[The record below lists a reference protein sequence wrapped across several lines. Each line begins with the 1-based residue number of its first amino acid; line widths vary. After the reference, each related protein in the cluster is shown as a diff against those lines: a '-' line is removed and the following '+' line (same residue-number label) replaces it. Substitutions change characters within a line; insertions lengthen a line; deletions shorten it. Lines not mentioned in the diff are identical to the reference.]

1 MPAPSDRRR
10 GPASGPGLDPRLVSP
25 PARRAHRPSWRDPR
39 LAIGL
44 ALVCL
49 SVLVGVRVLQ
59 HADDT
64 VPVLAART
72 PLAAGMPVTADD
84 LVVVRVRFGSAAD
97 ADRYLPGAADLP
109 DGAVLLRPVGPG
121 ELLPRAALG
130 PVDGQLAVEL
140 PLAVDPGRVPA
151 GVHVGSLVDVWVTAS
166 GEDTR
171 AGGAAVRTEKLLTGV
186 SVLSTT
192 SASAV
197 GPSGV
202 RQVVVA
208 VPAAEQHRLT
218 RIVSRVGAGG
228 LFLVGRPG

>member
-1 MPAPSDRRR
+1 MSVPFRAPPSRSTPEAR
-10 GPASGPGLDPRLVSP
+10 PASPA
-25 PARRAHRPSWRDPR
+25 ARRARRPSWRDPR
-39 LAIGL
+39 LAIGI

-49 SVLVGVRVLQ
+49 SVLVGAQVLQ

-64 VPVLAART
+64 VPVLAARDA
-72 PLAAGMPVTADD
+72 LAAGMPVSADD
-84 LVVVRVRFGSAAD
+84 LMTVRVRFASAAD
-97 ADRYLPGAADLP
+97 ADLYLSGPAQLT

-130 PVDGQLAVEL
+130 PAGGPQAVEL
-140 PLAVDPGRVPA
+140 PLAVDPARVPSST
-151 GVHVGSLVDVWVTAS
+151 HVGSLVDVWVTAS
-166 GEDTR
+166 ED
-171 AGGAAVRTEKLLTGV
+171 AARSSSAPVGTEKLLTGV

-192 SASAV
+192 SSSAV

-208 VPAAEQHRLT
+208 VPAADQHRLS
-218 RIVSRVGAGG
+218 RIVARVGAGG

>member
-1 MPAPSDRRR
+1 MSPA
-10 GPASGPGLDPRLVSP
+10 
-25 PARRAHRPSWRDPR
+25 ARRARRPSWRDPR
-39 LAIGL
+39 LAVGL

-49 SVLVGVRVLQ
+49 SVLVGARVLQ

-72 PLAAGMPVTADD
+72 ALAAGMPVTADD
-84 LVVVRVRFGSAAD
+84 VVVVRVRFGSAAD
-97 ADRYLPGAADLP
+97 ADRYLSGAGGVS

-130 PVDGQLAVEL
+130 PAGGSLVAEL

-151 GVHVGSLVDVWVTAS
+151 GLHAGSSVDVWVTAS
-166 GEDTR
+166 GDDAR
-171 AGGAAVRTEKLLTGV
+171 PGNIPVRTEELLTGV

-192 SASAV
+192 SESAV

-208 VPAAEQHRLT
+208 VPARDQRRLS
-218 RIVSRVGAGG
+218 RIISRVGAGG
-228 LFLVGRPG
+228 VFLVGRPG

>member
-1 MPAPSDRRR
+1 M
-10 GPASGPGLDPRLVSP
+10 
-25 PARRAHRPSWRDPR
+25 
-39 LAIGL
+39 
-44 ALVCL
+44 CL
-49 SVLVGVRVLQ
+49 SVLVGARVLQ

-72 PLAAGMPVTADD
+72 ALAAGMPVTADD

-97 ADRYLPGAADLP
+97 ADRYLSGSSELG

-130 PVDGQLAVEL
+130 PAGGQLAVEL

-166 GEDTR
+166 GDSGEP
-171 AGGAAVRTEKLLTGV
+171 GGAPVRTEKLLTGV

-192 SASAV
+192 SESAV

-208 VPAAEQHRLT
+208 VPAPEQRRLS
-218 RIVSRVGAGG
+218 RIVARVGAGG

>member
-1 MPAPSDRRR
+1 MSPA
-10 GPASGPGLDPRLVSP
+10 
-25 PARRAHRPSWRDPR
+25 ARQARRPSWRDPR

-44 ALVCL
+44 ALVCV
-49 SVLVGVRVLQ
+49 SVLVGARVLQ

-64 VPVLAART
+64 VPVLAARG

-97 ADRYLPGAADLP
+97 ADRYLAASTELS

-130 PVDGQLAVEL
+130 PADGQAAMEL

-151 GVHVGSLVDVWVTAS
+151 GVHVGSRVDVWVTAS
-166 GEDTR
+166 GDDSR
-171 AGGAAVRTEKLLTGV
+171 PAGAPVRTERLLTGV

-192 SASAV
+192 SQSAV

-208 VPAAEQHRLT
+208 VPASEQRRLS

>member
-1 MPAPSDRRR
+1 M
-10 GPASGPGLDPRLVSP
+10 V
-25 PARRAHRPSWRDPR
+25 
-39 LAIGL
+39 
-44 ALVCL
+44 LVCL
-49 SVLVGVRVLQ
+49 SVLVGARVLQ

-64 VPVLAART
+64 VPVLAAREA
-72 PLAAGMPVTADD
+72 LAAGIPVSPDD
-84 LVVVRVRFGSAAD
+84 LVTVRVRFGSAAD
-97 ADRYLPGAADLP
+97 ADRYLSGSARLTE
-109 DGAVLLRPVGPG
+109 GSVLLRPVGPG

-130 PVDGQLAVEL
+130 PPGGAEAVEL

-151 GVHVGSLVDVWVTAS
+151 GVHVGSLVDVWVTATA
-166 GEDTR
+166 DD
-171 AGGAAVRTEKLLTGV
+171 GGAGSAPSRTEELLTGV

-197 GPSGV
+197 GPTGV

-208 VPAAEQHRLT
+208 VPPAEQHRMS

>member
-1 MPAPSDRRR
+1 M
-10 GPASGPGLDPRLVSP
+10 
-25 PARRAHRPSWRDPR
+25 
-39 LAIGL
+39 GL

-49 SVLVGVRVLQ
+49 SVLVGARVLQ

-64 VPVLAART
+64 VPVLAARDA
-72 PLAAGMPVTADD
+72 LAAGMPVRADD
-84 LVVVRVRFGSAAD
+84 LMTVRVRFGSAAD
-97 ADRYLPGAADLP
+97 ADRYLSGAADLT

-121 ELLPRAALG
+121 ELVPRAALG
-130 PVDGQLAVEL
+130 PAGGQLAVEL
-140 PLAVDPGRVPA
+140 PLAVDPGRVPS

-166 GEDTR
+166 GDDGR
-171 AGGAAVRTEKLLTGV
+171 SAGTTTHTERLLTGV

-192 SASAV
+192 SSSVV

-208 VPAAEQHRLT
+208 VPAPDQRHLS
-218 RIVSRVGAGG
+218 RIVSRVGSGG